1 MGDFLMVWCKV
12 LLYLFMIVD
21 SSLKHLASLFSNIS
35 FLNNFF
41 LVSMNRSAMLGPLSV
56 NL

>member
-21 SSLKHLASLFSNIS
+21 SSLKHLAYLFSNIS